1 MEGKMEGENVVF
13 VTVGTTSFDQL
24 IETASNEKFIELLK
38 RKGYQSLVLQIG
50 RGVSEPQSLQR
61 DDFSMQHYRYKDS
74 IAADIQRA
82 SLVISHAG
90 AGSVLEVLHAGKPLI
105 VVINELLMDN
115 HQLELASQLS
125 EEGHLYY
132 ATCRTLLE
140 TVKERDLSLLN
151 PYSSGKPDRFSLCM
165 DKVMGFCS

>member
-1 MEGKMEGENVVF
+1 MIF
-13 VTVGTTSFDQL
+13 FQ
-24 IETASNEKFIELLK
+24 LLK

-90 AGSVLEVLHAGKPLI
+90 KT
-105 VVINELLMDN
+105 NLLLNLRSEIERDIA
-115 HQLELASQLS
+115 LA
-125 EEGHLYY
+125 LYP
-132 ATCRTLLE
+132 LLE
-140 TVKERDLSLLN
+140 N
-151 PYSSGKPDRFSLCM
+151 
-165 DKVMGFCS
+165 

>member
-1 MEGKMEGENVVF
+1 MIF
-13 VTVGTTSFDQL
+13 FQ
-24 IETASNEKFIELLK
+24 LLK

-90 AGSVLEVLHAGKPLI
+90 KTNLLLNLI
-105 VVINELLMDN
+105 SEIETDIA
-115 HQLELASQLS
+115 LA
-125 EEGHLYY
+125 LYP
-132 ATCRTLLE
+132 LLE
-140 TVKERDLSLLN
+140 N
-151 PYSSGKPDRFSLCM
+151 
-165 DKVMGFCS
+165 